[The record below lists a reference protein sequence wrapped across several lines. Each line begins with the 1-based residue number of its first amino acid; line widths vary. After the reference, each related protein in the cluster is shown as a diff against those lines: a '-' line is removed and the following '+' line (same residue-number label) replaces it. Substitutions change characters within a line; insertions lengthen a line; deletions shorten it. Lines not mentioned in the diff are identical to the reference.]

1 MNHKTRGIVIKTV
14 AYGET
19 SVVVHVYTEL
29 FGMQAYLVNGV
40 RVSSKKGHGKGNLFQ
55 PTAILDLVVYHNELK
70 NLQRIREFRWGH
82 LYANLLSDVFRNAV
96 AQFMIEL
103 VYKTIKQPETNESL
117 YHFVEDALIHLDKSD
132 NAIVANFPLYFA
144 LHLTAFFGFQFSD
157 SYSDNRPILDLK
169 EGEFIPSIPPHP
181 YFLDSSL
188 SFATAQIM
196 RARHPEDL
204 REIKLNQT
212 IRRSL
217 LHAYEQFYALH
228 LQDFGTLKTLP
239 VLEAVLG

>member
-1 MNHKTRGIVIKTV
+1 MNHKTRGLVIKTV

-19 SVVVHVYTEL
+19 SLVVHVYTEL

-40 RVSSKKGHGKGNLFQ
+40 RVASKKGHGKANLFQ
-55 PTAILDLVVYHNELK
+55 PSAILDLVVYHNELK

-82 LYANLLSDVFRNAV
+82 IYTNLLSDVFRNAV

-103 VYKTIKQPETNESL
+103 VYKTIRQPETNEPL
-117 YHFVEDALIHLDKSD
+117 YHFLEDALVHLDRSD
-132 NAIVANFPLYFA
+132 NAVVANFPLYFS

-157 SYSDNRPILDLK
+157 TYSDSCPYLDLK
-169 EGEFIPSIPPHP
+169 EGEFVSSIPTHP
-181 YFLDSSL
+181 YFLEANLSS
-188 SFATAQIM
+188 ATSQIL
-196 RARHPEDL
+196 RAIHPEDL
-204 REIKLNQT
+204 REIRLNQLM
-212 IRRSL
+212 RRSL

-228 LQDFGTLKTLP
+228 FQEFGTLKTLP